1 VYAGDADSKDASL
14 KLAAKYKAMNKARE
28 EEIKRQARDLQDLQD
43 LEIGL
48 GNLLYLHCSAIDYLL
63 GVYY

>member
-1 VYAGDADSKDASL
+1 VSL